1 MAIPQTLKHRS
12 EIGPLD
18 ALSAP
23 WTRRTRDFTL
33 LSPWSTSFA
42 ERRHS
47 GQFHGGGERKRR
59 QDGTEHVVGHAET
72 SNVFRHVCVL
82 VGKPGRTRHNVLNAT
97 AEMTRRVVARS
108 TAATPAPRPPP
119 FPCPCPASTTTT
131 HRLRAFCPFGTT
143 AEISPQCHM
152 REGVRL
158 GAMSWTGLQHE
169 SHVVLG
175 NYLAGAA
182 KRTGKR
188 QRGCVLLEKPS
199 WFAGEI
205 DSRQRAW
212 PGRAFNNVCEP
223 RG

>member
-1 MAIPQTLKHRS
+1 MDAQDPRLHVIVAVVYVIRRATTFGPISRRRRAQASAGRHGACRRPCRNKQRVPACLCARWQARPHTTQRS
-12 EIGPLD
+12 Q
-18 ALSAP
+18 
-23 WTRRTRDFTL
+23 
-33 LSPWSTSFA
+33 
-42 ERRHS
+42 RHS
-47 GQFHGGGERKRR
+47 GDDK
-59 QDGTEHVVGHAET
+59 
-72 SNVFRHVCVL
+72 
-82 VGKPGRTRHNVLNAT
+82 TRSCAVNRSH
-97 AEMTRRVVARS
+97 ARS
-108 TAATPAPRPPP
+108 AAPP